1 MTIEESTK
9 ILTVLTAAYPGAYR
23 NISPTDASAVCAVWA
38 AQFSDVPV
46 DIVFLALQKV
56 IAVCKYPPTIAEIKE
71 KIRSVHWDAFEVVC
85 KNGIGCKKSAA
96 EIAEYQRIYKA
107 TEKYRYEKTEP
118 SLQDIVQPQE
128 TEHSYDLDEVRK
140 LKNRI

>member
-38 AQFSDVPV
+38 AQFSDIPV
-46 DIVFLALQKV
+46 DIVFLALQKA
-56 IAVCKYPPTIAEIKE
+56 IAVCKYPPTIAEIKV
-71 KIRSVHWDAFEVVC
+71 KIRSVHWDAYEVVS
-85 KNGIGCKKSAA
+85 KNGIGCEKSTA

-107 TEKYRYEKTEP
+107 TEKYRYEKIEP
-118 SLQDIVQPQE
+118 SLQDIIQQQQANQYLI
-128 TEHSYDLDEVRK
+128 SG
-140 LKNRI
+140 